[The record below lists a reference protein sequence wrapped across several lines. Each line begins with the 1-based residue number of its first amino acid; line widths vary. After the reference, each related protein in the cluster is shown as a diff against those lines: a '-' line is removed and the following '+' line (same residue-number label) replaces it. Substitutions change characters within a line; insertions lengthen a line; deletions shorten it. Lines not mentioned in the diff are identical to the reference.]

1 MRHRHRAAP
10 PGPSPAERL
19 LMFAIALNGDGARR
33 RMKQLGVTAAELE
46 GIFSGSEHELAAAR
60 QLSIAAAV
68 MNRERLGA
76 LLRARIGELALTAT
90 RGGELSALAR
100 ALERL
105 PDWAL
110 DGAEDEDWET
120 AEPAPEPMPAE
131 APAPV
136 TPDLVAAGPR
146 PADPKGVDD
155 QGSGTPGYRAPV
167 GRTSV
172 PAIHGSAA
180 RDGHPTDH

>member
-90 RGGELSALAR
+90 SGSDLSALAR

-110 DGAEDEDWET
+110 DGADDEYWES
-120 AEPAPEPMPAE
+120 AQRDPEPAPAE
-131 APAPV
+131 AP
-136 TPDLVAAGPR
+136 TPVAAAAVP
-146 PADPKGVDD
+146 PD
-155 QGSGTPGYRAPV
+155 SPV
-167 GRTSV
+167 GRASV
-172 PAIHGSAA
+172 PAMAESAA
-180 RDGHPTDH
+180 RDGHPTDPALGGTDG